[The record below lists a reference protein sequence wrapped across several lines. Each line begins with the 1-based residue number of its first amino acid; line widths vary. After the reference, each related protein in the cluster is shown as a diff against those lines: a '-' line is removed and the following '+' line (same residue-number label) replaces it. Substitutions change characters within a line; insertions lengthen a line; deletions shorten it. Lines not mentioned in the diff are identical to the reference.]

1 MMTKEE
7 FAAKNQIIDILRKGG
22 YKTYA
27 KLVDLFDIN
36 LTSDPHIAAAVE
48 INKARI
54 LINRGVPEEAISTLI
69 RHEILHRWLEHAL
82 RLENHI
88 GKDNWNKRTRRES
101 ELGNIAGD
109 YEISN
114 RGYTDLDKEVVRNLK
129 LEFPDGTKIPFPG
142 LVTELDHPD
151 WTNLSIEEMY
161 DKLKEESDKQEQ
173 EAIDFINDL
182 INQMENNQEQSN
194 SDNSQDSQE
203 GDSQSS
209 NSSKGQNKQKENT
222 PKSKGY
228 IDGWKKALEDYRS
241 GKLRI

>member
-36 LTSDPHIAAAVE
+36 LTNHPKIAAAVE

-69 RHEILHRWLEHAL
+69 RHEILHRWLEHAI
-82 RLENHI
+82 RLENHV
-88 GKDNWNKRTRRES
+88 GKDKWDKRTHMES
-101 ELGNIAGD
+101 DLGNIAGD

-114 RGYTDLDKEVVRNLK
+114 RGYTDLDKEIVRDLK
-129 LEFPDGTKIPFPG
+129 LVLPDGTKIPFPG
-142 LVTELDHPD
+142 LVTDLDHPD
-151 WTNLSIEEMY
+151 WTNLSLEEMY

-173 EAIDFINDL
+173 EVTDFINDL
-182 INQMENNQEQSN
+182 INQMENNQDQS
-194 SDNSQDSQE
+194 DGESQE
-203 GDSQSS
+203 DNQQSS
-209 NSSKGQNKQKENT
+209 TSSQRSSKQKENS

-228 IDGWKKALEDYRS
+228 IDGWKKAIEDYKS